1 MCAVPYG
8 RRLRSARAERIGY
21 LAAIGAGVAG
31 HVLYEAEDGHVH
43 LAEQVDGAGGV
54 EERQVLRGR
63 EDDGAGGL
71 VCLDERHLDVAGAG
85 RKTDDQRVRIAP
97 GAVHELAQR
106 ARHHRAAPGER
117 GAGVDELADR
127 QHLHPER
134 VDRHDLLVGELG
146 AVVVAHDAR
155 LGRPVDI
162 GVDQSDLPARAG
174 EGDGEVGGQG
184 RFADA
189 ALAAADG
196 DDGALDLVGGHG
208 DADIVHVGHADDRG
222 TDLPFQRGADLGG
235 EAGDVEDDAGNAVLY
250 PRRLGPAFAH
260 QIGAARDGHARQCR
274 HQGFRAFAYDL
285 ERIGISSPDAT
296 VFPLQASYKGFMN
309 RFFGWGA
316 RLGAVF
322 NENKGGP
329 WGSGGGS
336 GSGGDGGGPRNPW
349 GQPPRKRRPA
359 GTSGNVTSLDDF
371 LKKSRERFGGGRF
384 PTGDGKPYWL
394 YGLGIFLILW
404 LLFTSIH
411 RIGPEERGV
420 ITRFGN
426 YAGTMGP
433 GIGLTFPAPID
444 SVQKVDV
451 EEIRTIDIGS
461 TDASSENLILTG
473 DQNIIDLAYSVRWN
487 IKEPQLYLFQI
498 ANPEET
504 IREVAESAMRA
515 VVAGVSLD
523 DAIGSGRSDIEQRV
537 AQVMQQLLDDYRA
550 GIDVQGV
557 AIKQSDPPA
566 AVNAAFKE
574 VSAAQQQAD
583 RKRVV

>member
-1 MCAVPYG
+1 
-8 RRLRSARAERIGY
+8 
-21 LAAIGAGVAG
+21 
-31 HVLYEAEDGHVH
+31 
-43 LAEQVDGAGGV
+43 
-54 EERQVLRGR
+54 
-63 EDDGAGGL
+63 
-71 VCLDERHLDVAGAG
+71 
-85 RKTDDQRVRIAP
+85 
-97 GAVHELAQR
+97 
-106 ARHHRAAPGER
+106 
-117 GAGVDELADR
+117 
-127 QHLHPER
+127 
-134 VDRHDLLVGELG
+134 
-146 AVVVAHDAR
+146 
-155 LGRPVDI
+155 
-162 GVDQSDLPARAG
+162 
-174 EGDGEVGGQG
+174 
-184 RFADA
+184 
-189 ALAAADG
+189 
-196 DDGALDLVGGHG
+196 
-208 DADIVHVGHADDRG
+208 
-222 TDLPFQRGADLGG
+222 
-235 EAGDVEDDAGNAVLY
+235 
-250 PRRLGPAFAH
+250 
-260 QIGAARDGHARQCR
+260 
-274 HQGFRAFAYDL
+274 
-285 ERIGISSPDAT
+285 
-296 VFPLQASYKGFMN
+296 MN

-316 RLGAVF
+316 RLSAVF

-336 GSGGDGGGPRNPW
+336 GGSGGDGGGPRNPW

-359 GTSGNVTSLDDF
+359 GPTGNVTSLDDF

-394 YGLGIFLILW
+394 YGLGIFVILW

-433 GIGLTFPAPID
+433 GIGLSLPAPID

-451 EEIRTIDIGS
+451 EAIRTIDIGS

-566 AVNAAFKE
+566 AVNDAFKE
-574 VSAAQQQAD
+574 VSAAQQQAQSYLND
-583 RKRVV
+583 ARSYALQLTAKAQGEAAAFDKVYEEYRLAPEVTQRRMYYETMEKVLSRVDKTIIEAPGVTPYLPLPEIQRRTQQGANQ